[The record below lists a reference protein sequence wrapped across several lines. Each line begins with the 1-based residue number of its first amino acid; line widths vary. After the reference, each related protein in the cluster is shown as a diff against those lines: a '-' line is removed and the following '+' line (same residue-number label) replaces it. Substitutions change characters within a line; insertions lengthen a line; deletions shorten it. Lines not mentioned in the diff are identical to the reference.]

1 LTGLTHQLTIGS
13 IQRTL
18 GYDASRLPM
27 NSIQAKIGSSYIQNL
42 SLSYGTAGYN
52 NGNIASITNR
62 IDPTRDQ
69 SYYYDNM
76 NRVTQGGDS
85 TTWGEQYGYDNWGNL
100 LSKTPLAGS
109 SPGFTVTANA
119 NNQLS
124 TLTYDAAGNVTA
136 DLVGNTYTY
145 DEESRIV
152 ATAGGV
158 YTYDGDGNRIVKN
171 SFTAGT
177 TLYWPDSVTG
187 IIDESDSTGTNFG
200 KQVFV
205 AGLKVWSED
214 ISGNGRYL
222 FQDQI
227 NSTRITTD
235 ASGNVL
241 DDIDYRSF
249 GDIAANHGAS
259 PSGTKYVFTGY
270 EDDTAD
276 SSTDYAVFR
285 NLSSTTGRF
294 ISPDP
299 YMGSYDFTNPQSFN
313 RYAYVLNTPLVFVD
327 PLGLDHWEGN
337 CYVTVSGDYS
347 GPILVVSASAQCF
360 DGPGGGP
367 SGSTSSGQQG
377 VTGGGSPSSP
387 EKKKKDCGKILSG
400 AALTVALDAAG
411 TFAGA
416 IPGAGA
422 ALVGTQVAIGFA
434 GAVNSSYHGDVGGTM
449 AAAGGSQLSAAAA
462 GFEIFGFTAAKTF
475 GGAVARSLPGIGSAV
490 SAYYFYK
497 DATEALDKYQACK
510 AGIGG

>member
-145 DEESRIV
+145 DEENRIV

-187 IIDESDSTGTNFG
+187 IIDESDDTGSNFG

-205 AGLKVWSED
+205 SGLKVWSED

-227 NSTRITTD
+227 NSTRVTTD

-299 YMGSYDFTNPQSFN
+299 YVGSYDFTNPQSFN
-313 RYAYVLNTPLVFVD
+313 RYSYVLNSPLNWVD
-327 PLGLDHWEGN
+327 PLGLAASDHN
-337 CYVTVSGDYS
+337 PCYYVDYDE
-347 GPILVVSASAQCF
+347 F
-360 DGPGGGP
+360 DSDCGMGGPGPSPSPGPDPDPGPPGGP
-367 SGSTSSGQQG
+367 SVGIQTGQGSNGNNGNGVSGG
-377 VTGGGSPSSP
+377 TGGGDVPIGIDIFHCP
-387 EKKKKDCGKILSG
+387 DCVKIWIGSNNTVKE
-400 AALTVALDAAG
+400 ATVA
-411 TFAGA
+411 T
-416 IPGAGA
+416 
-422 ALVGTQVAIGFA
+422 
-434 GAVNSSYHGDVGGTM
+434 
-449 AAAGGSQLSAAAA
+449 
-462 GFEIFGFTAAKTF
+462 
-475 GGAVARSLPGIGSAV
+475 V
-490 SAYYFYK
+490 SAYALAPLIAEIGLTPIG
-497 DATEALDKYQACK
+497 DAFLARGSGLLNINNYVRIGWGFVQSNIYGLGTGAL
-510 AGIGG
+510 GGEVFRISLGCPKCFIHWHIW